1 MEQIEKFLRKIEKKL
16 ALRLVT
22 ALQDIVALKLDNYD
36 IEKLKGFDNHYRIR
50 VGKIRIIF
58 LKSSQKGTPI
68 YIEHRGRAY
77 KKF

>member
-1 MEQIEKFLRKIEKKL
+1 MDQIEKFLRKIEKKL
-16 ALRLVT
+16 ALNLMAVLRH
-22 ALQDIVALKLDNYD
+22 IVALKLDDYD
-36 IEKLKGFDNHYRIR
+36 VEKMKGFDDHYRIR

-68 YIEHRGRAY
+68 YIEYRGGVY